1 MITLYT
7 IRKSGLA
14 LVLIVGAVLLIPMT
28 SLSVPLTLV
37 DEDFSGVATHRKKP
51 TSILSAGLEGLA
63 PGLAA
68 TESASSLAGISFR
81 TSADKIN
88 VKKGKKGFNSQFGEK
103 TEGNN
108 FVTLGDKRGKIG
120 GKSKSGELGIRI
132 PLALPSDAESLVIS
146 FDYAFNGKDRSRK
159 EDDIFS
165 VLLTDGSNSE
175 VLLDLSSADKFQKGR
190 FDQVID
196 LTGLSLSPDSYIVFL
211 LDESSSRRT
220 NTAVGLDNIFLQA
233 HLMETDPIE
242 SRFFNASPP
251 YQPGAG
257 QQGTAS
263 SIPEP
268 ATLIL
273 LGSGLAA
280 VLIGQRRKSGRL

>member
-1 MITLYT
+1 
-7 IRKSGLA
+7 
-14 LVLIVGAVLLIPMT
+14 
-28 SLSVPLTLV
+28 
-37 DEDFSGVATHRKKP
+37 
-51 TSILSAGLEGLA
+51 
-63 PGLAA
+63 
-68 TESASSLAGISFR
+68 
-81 TSADKIN
+81 
-88 VKKGKKGFNSQFGEK
+88 
-103 TEGNN
+103 
-108 FVTLGDKRGKIG
+108 
-120 GKSKSGELGIRI
+120 
-132 PLALPSDAESLVIS
+132 VIS

-257 QQGTAS
+257 QQGMAPGPIEPRFFNASPPYQPGAGQQGTAS